1 MCFTIIKS
9 WQKLNNHNDDLNS
22 HIVSS
27 KRTDFCHCSC
37 VTGRRWCL
45 PSLTPLTE
53 ATLSVLKLV
62 YCLPLLQRSVL
73 MISSW
78 EPGAESGASLW
89 KILIR
94 SCSSNSPNCSVRLIP
109 SAVYVLPVNASP
121 TKKWHRILGLD
132 SKISFYF
139 PLRFWSSRYLTI
151 FVASQSLKN
160 YYFPCKAVQQV
171 KTPAVLMTWI
181 QPLGLTW

>member
-1 MCFTIIKS
+1 MIWILT
-9 WQKLNNHNDDLNS
+9 LL
-22 HIVSS
+22 SS

-73 MISSW
+73 MISCW
-78 EPGAESGASLW
+78 EPGAESGASPW

-94 SCSSNSPNCSVRLIP
+94 SCSFNSPNCSVRLIP
-109 SAVYVLPVNASP
+109 SALYVLPVNASP

-171 KTPAVLMTWI
+171 KTPAVLMTWV